1 MPEQIENLMVND
13 AAWRP
18 IYKPFCRCMECGGD
32 IYEGNYYFD
41 FDGDIVCEDCEPDYT
56 RNYVRNNFRRCA
68 G

>member
-41 FDGDIVCEDCEPDYT
+41 FDVEECDDDE
-56 RNYVRNNFRRCA
+56 
-68 G
+68 